1 MKYLKFKTTQ
11 EIKVP
16 EKIIDTIIGQ
26 ETAVKI
32 VKKVAKQRRNLLL
45 IGQPGIGK
53 SLIGQA
59 LAELLPKE
67 KLIDIVA
74 YDNPHDENVPII
86 KTTKKGLAQKIVAKA
101 KLQSMSS
108 LKNQNI
114 IFFILVILAMIAP
127 WWIRK
132 NYGDILAAAS
142 LISSMMFLG
151 IFIIFMSLNKR
162 IKTQDKITPKILVD
176 NSQTEKA
183 PFIEATGAHS

>member
-101 KLQSMSS
+101 SKS
-108 LKNQNI
+108 
-114 IFFILVILAMIAP
+114 F
-127 WWIRK
+127 
-132 NYGDILAAAS
+132 
-142 LISSMMFLG
+142 
-151 IFIIFMSLNKR
+151 
-162 IKTQDKITPKILVD
+162 
-176 NSQTEKA
+176 
-183 PFIEATGAHS
+183 